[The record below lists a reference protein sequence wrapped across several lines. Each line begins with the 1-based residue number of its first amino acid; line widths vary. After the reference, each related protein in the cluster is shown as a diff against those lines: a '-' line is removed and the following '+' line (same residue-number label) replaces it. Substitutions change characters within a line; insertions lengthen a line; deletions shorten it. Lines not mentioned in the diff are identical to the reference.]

1 MTMKKVMAIA
11 YVVVMVVI
19 AVAGLTGC
27 SGMEVGGKFGVYRVD
42 EKSDHSRTYRKN
54 VPLACYLWRNCTA
67 SQADE
72 AEGS

>member
-1 MTMKKVMAIA
+1 MKKVILAI
-11 YVVVMVVI
+11 I
-19 AVAGLTGC
+19 ITVAATGC

-54 VPLACYLWRNCTA
+54 VPLACYLWKNCTA

-72 AEGS
+72 SEGS